1 MLLLLY
7 GEESFLKLRKLQEIK
22 ERYLSLHKEKFY
34 VCVFD
39 CSQAESR
46 EILQEI
52 RGTSLFQEKKLII
65 LENPFSSPEIQEKLL
80 EYKDELAKTS
90 QVLVFSQEGTIE
102 EKDPL
107 LVFLKKQGKIQEFS
121 PLSLRSLA
129 SWISQEFLRYG
140 IRVLPGARDALTR
153 AVGND
158 LWRLS
163 QEILKL
169 AAYGNTSPFTQ
180 RDVEDLV
187 EPVVEPE
194 IFATID
200 AIAAKNTKQA
210 LALLAEHEKHGD
222 HPLRIL
228 STIGFQFRA
237 LLAVK
242 EMADR
247 HLSYNDIV
255 RRTKL
260 HPYVVKK
267 AWEAAKNFSLGELIK
282 EFRRIFDIELGL
294 KTGTLESS
302 GALSWFV
309 LGKR

>member
-1 MLLLLY
+1 MLLLLH
-7 GEESFLKLRKLQEIK
+7 GEESFLRTRKLQEIK
-22 ERYLSLHKEKFY
+22 ERYCSLHKEKFY
-34 VCVFD
+34 VRAFD
-39 CSQAESR
+39 CSQAEPP

-52 RGTSLFQEKKLII
+52 RGASLFQEKKLII
-65 LENPFSSPEIQEKLL
+65 LENPFSSQEIQEKLL

-90 QVLVFSQEGTIE
+90 QVLVFSQEGAVE

-107 LVFLKKQGKIQEFS
+107 FGFLKKHGRVQEFS
-121 PLSLRSLA
+121 PLSPRSLA
-129 SWISQEFLRYG
+129 FWISQEFLRYG
-140 IRVLPGARDALTR
+140 VQVLPEVQGALAR

-163 QEILKL
+163 NEIAKL
-169 AAYGNTSPFTQ
+169 AAYKKGSALSR

-200 AIAAKNTKQA
+200 AIATKDTKQA

-228 STIGFQFRA
+228 STLGFQFRA
-237 LLAVK
+237 LLSVK
-242 EMADR
+242 DMADR
-247 HLSYNDIV
+247 RLAYNDIA
-255 RRTKL
+255 RKTKL

-267 AWEAAKNFSLGELIK
+267 TWEAAKNFSLGELRK
-282 EFRRIFDIELGL
+282 GFRRIFDIELGL
-294 KTGTLESS
+294 KTGTLGSS
-302 GALSWFV
+302 GVLSWFV
-309 LGKR
+309 LGK